1 MAEIFTVDDLL
12 TRRRQLNGA
21 AMAIRW
27 GQETMSYAGLWDQ
40 ARACADS
47 LAERGLRRGDRVVL
61 LLPNSI
67 EALAWFFAVLR
78 LGAVVVI
85 VNVSLKPGQVAH
97 CVRHSGARLA
107 VTSQRRR
114 ALLSNAGLGSH
125 QILAAGL
132 PAASHPA
139 PSWPSGAGPSG
150 VRQAGSGSGTIGG
163 DLAALIYTSGS
174 TGLPRGVM
182 VTHANLIAGAAIVAE
197 YLRLSPADRTL
208 AVLPWSFDA
217 GLNQVLAIFWA
228 AGTLVIGD
236 SAYPPDICRALS
248 QAQVTGLAGVPPLWE
263 LMTGRPSAFLR
274 TALPDLRYITNTGGA
289 LRRDTLAAIRQ
300 AHPHTDVYLMYG
312 LTEAFRSA
320 YLPPELADVRPDSIG
335 RAIPG
340 TEILVLNQAGERAAP
355 GEVGEL
361 VHRGPTVA
369 AGYWRDAAATAKVF
383 RPYPFAP
390 PGSVPETVVYSG
402 DYVWQ
407 DDDGFLYY
415 AGRRDEQFKSRGM
428 RVSPTEVELGLL
440 NSGLLAAAV
449 VFALPVSGA
458 EPDIVAAIQ
467 PTRPG
472 PFDLAPVQTHARQVL
487 PAHQQPTRYEVIAEL
502 PRTSSGKI
510 DRVAVRE
517 LATRTHAQK
526 PGSR

>member
-1 MAEIFTVDDLL
+1 MAEIFTAGDLL
-12 TRRRQLNGA
+12 TRRSQSNGEA
-21 AMAIRW
+21 TAVRW
-27 GQETMSYAGLWDQ
+27 GQETMSYVELWDQ

-47 LAERGLRRGDRVVL
+47 LAERGLRRGSRVVL
-61 LLPNSI
+61 LLPNSV
-67 EALAWFFAVLR
+67 ETLAWFFAVMR
-78 LGAVVVI
+78 LGAVAVI

-97 CVRHSGARLA
+97 CVQHSGARLA

-114 ALLSNAGLGSH
+114 ALLGDTPRGKR
-125 QILAAGL
+125 QILAADL
-132 PAASHPA
+132 PAAGACATTGPA
-139 PSWPSGAGPSG
+139 
-150 VRQAGSGSGTIGG
+150 QAGSGQAGTIGS

-174 TGLPRGVM
+174 TGLPKGVM

-197 YLRLSPADRTL
+197 YLQLSPADRTL

-217 GLNQVLAIFWA
+217 GLNQVLATFWA
-228 AGTLVIGD
+228 AGTLVIAD

-248 QAQVTGLAGVPPLWE
+248 QAQVTGLAGVPSLWE
-263 LMTGRPSAFLR
+263 MMTGRPSMFLR

-300 AHPHTDVYLMYG
+300 AHPHTQVYLMYG
-312 LTEAFRSA
+312 LTEAFRST
-320 YLPPELADVRPDSIG
+320 YLPPELADARPDSIG

-390 PGSVPETVVYSG
+390 PGSVPECVVYSG
-402 DYVWQ
+402 DYVRR
-407 DDDGFLYY
+407 DEDGFLYY

-440 NSGLLAAAV
+440 SSGLLAAAV
-449 VFALPVSGA
+449 VFALPVPGA
-458 EPDIVAAIQ
+458 DPDIVAAIQ
-467 PTRPG
+467 PTQPG
-472 PFDLAPVQTHARQVL
+472 PFDPAPVRAHARQVL
-487 PAHQQPTRYEVIAEL
+487 PASQQPTRYEVIAEL

-510 DRVAVRE
+510 DRAAARE
-517 LATRTHAQK
+517 LATRAHAQE
-526 PGSR
+526 PGSP